1 MSMESERHLSFLE
14 EVPLEVGA
22 QILEKLPPEDI
33 GRVLST
39 SRRMST
45 YRSLFEKELEAARE
59 EYYQPEEVRRRY
71 QKSIEYRSAPITV
84 FRGYRR
90 LCFLDER
97 LTRFMGVGYLPRYK
111 GRVVYTLELLVLW
124 WSIYLRQ
131 NGRLVRRSVSEPMGY
146 QIEAD
151 EDMIRL
157 FGEDYRDLKIDF
169 STPYSYQDH
178 LQILKRHL
186 DCSEYI
192 RETEEI
198 ATALAD
204 EFEDLLT
211 LEQQEERRRRR
222 EQEERRR
229 RREREER
236 RRRREEEQPVLY
248 L

>member
-1 MSMESERHLSFLE
+1 MEPERHFSYLE
-14 EVPLEVGA
+14 EIPLEVGA
-22 QILEKLPPEDI
+22 QIFEKLPPEDI
-33 GRVLST
+33 ARVLST

-71 QKSIEYRSAPITV
+71 QKRLESRSPPIMV
-84 FRGYRR
+84 SGFRR

-97 LTRFMGVGYLPRYK
+97 LARFMGVDYLPRYK
-111 GRVVYTLELLVLW
+111 GRVVYTWELLVLW
-124 WSIYLRQ
+124 WRIYLRQ
-131 NGRLVRRSVSEPMGY
+131 NGRLVRRNVSEPREY

-157 FGEDYRDLKIDF
+157 FEQDYRDLKIDF
-169 STPYSYQDH
+169 SSPYSYRDH
-178 LQILKRHL
+178 QKILQRHL
-186 DCSEYI
+186 VCSEYI

-204 EFEDLLT
+204 EFEDLIT
-211 LEQQEERRRRR
+211 LEQQEERQRRR
-222 EQEERRR
+222 EQEERQR
-229 RREREER
+229 RREQEH
-236 RRRREEEQPVLY
+236 EQPVLY